1 MTLAYDL
8 HSHSIASDGTLTPQE
23 LVNYA
28 HKAGVDVLALT
39 DHDTIDGIAEA
50 QQAARHSGLHLIP
63 GIELSVSWGSHVIH
77 VVGLNINP
85 GDEVLAKGLVG
96 LLEFRQWRGEEI
108 GRRLAKQNIEGAYE
122 GALTYTRGNV
132 ISRTH
137 YARWLVAQGLV
148 KDVNTAFK
156 RYLGNGKRADVRGE
170 WASLQDAVN
179 WITGAGG
186 QAVIAHP
193 ARYRLT
199 ATRMRKLLAEFREH
213 GGAGLEVV
221 SGSHSRDET
230 YHMATQARVFELYAS
245 AGSDYHGPVNPW
257 VELGRIPSLPQGC
270 VPIWRDWGLEKMLH
284 AGSES

>member
-1 MTLAYDL
+1 MTPSYDL
-8 HSHSIASDGTLTPQE
+8 HSHSIASDGTLTPEE
-23 LVNYA
+23 LVKRA
-28 HKAGVDVLALT
+28 RSAGVDVLALT
-39 DHDTIDGIAEA
+39 DHDTVDGISAA
-50 QQAARHSGLHLIP
+50 QQAARHIGLQLVP

-85 GDEVLAKGLVG
+85 DDAALTTGLEG

-108 GRRLAKQNIEGAYE
+108 GRRLAKHNIAGAYE
-122 GALTYTRGNV
+122 GAQTYTMGNV

-137 YARWLVAQGLV
+137 YARWLVAQGLA
-148 KDVNTAFK
+148 KDMNAAFK
-156 RYLGNGKRADVRGE
+156 RYLGNGKCAYVKGE
-170 WASLQDAVN
+170 WAALEDAVN

-199 ATRMRKLLAEFREH
+199 ATRLRKLLAEFREH

-221 SGSHSRDET
+221 SGSHSRDEM

-245 AGSDYHGPVNPW
+245 AGSDYHGPENPW
-257 VELGRIPSLPQGC
+257 VDLGRLPALPTGC
-270 VPIWRDWGLEKMLH
+270 IPIWQDWGLKRVMSNER
-284 AGSES
+284 